1 VSAAEVQAAYRTWP
15 MDGLLE
21 GTGKGMRHVN
31 LREPKDADR
40 PAVKRLTRQAFRM
53 GGTDMG
59 VRNT

>member
-1 VSAAEVQAAYRTWP
+1 